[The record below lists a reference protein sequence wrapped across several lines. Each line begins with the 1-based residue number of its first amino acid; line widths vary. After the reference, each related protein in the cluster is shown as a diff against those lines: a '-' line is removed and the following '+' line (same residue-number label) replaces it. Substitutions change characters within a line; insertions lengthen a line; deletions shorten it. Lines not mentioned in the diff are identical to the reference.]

1 MFGITGGYIM
11 ESNLELYRVF
21 YKVAKCGN
29 ISLAAEELFISQ
41 PAVSKSIKKL
51 EDILEITMF
60 SRNSRGVKLTKEGEV
75 FYKYVERALN
85 EISLG
90 ETVLDKFKMKEQGSI
105 KIGVSTTICKHF
117 VIPKLKNFIKE
128 YPNIEIKFINKTTL
142 ETLKLLKYGEVDI
155 CFVSE
160 PPEED
165 FFNYINL
172 VEIQDIFVA
181 NTEYLDSLNIENIN
195 DIFNVGTLMFL
206 EKDNIT
212 RKFIDKY
219 LNNNNIFVQPEIE
232 ISNMDLLVEFSKIGL
247 GITAVIKDFTLKEL
261 GSGELVEIPITPPI
275 PKRSIGMAYHKSIPL
290 SIAAKT
296 FLKYFL

>member
-1 MFGITGGYIM
+1 M
-11 ESNLELYRVF
+11 ESNLEAYRVF
-21 YKVAKCGN
+21 YTVAKCKN
-29 ISLAAEELFISQ
+29 ISLAAEKLFISQ

-51 EDILEITMF
+51 EDVIGISLF

-75 FYKYVERALN
+75 FCKYIERALN

-90 ETVLDKFKMKEQGSI
+90 ETVLDKFKKKEQGNI

-117 VIPKLKNFIKE
+117 VVPKLRNFIRE
-128 YPNIEIKFINKTTL
+128 YPNIEIKIINKTTL

-160 PPEED
+160 PPKEE

-181 NTEYLDSLNIENIN
+181 SREYLDSLTIN
-195 DIFNVGTLMFL
+195 KANEVFSIGTLMFL
-206 EKDNIT
+206 EKNNIT
-212 RKFIDKY
+212 RKYIDEY
-219 LNNNNIFVQPEIE
+219 FNSNNIFIQPEIE
-232 ISNMDLLVEFSKIGL
+232 TSNMDLLVEFSKIGL
-247 GITAVIKDFTLKEL
+247 GITAVIKEFSGRELKN
-261 GSGELVEIPITPPI
+261 GELVEIPVVPPI

>member
-1 MFGITGGYIM
+1 M

-51 EDILEITMF
+51 EDVLGITMF
-60 SRNSRGVKLTKEGEV
+60 SRNSRGVKLTKEGGV

-105 KIGVSTTICKHF
+105 KIGV
-117 VIPKLKNFIKE
+117 
-128 YPNIEIKFINKTTL
+128 KFINKTTL

-181 NTEYLDSLNIENIN
+181 NKEYLDSLNIENIN

-219 LNNNNIFVQPEIE
+219 LSNNNIFVQPEIE